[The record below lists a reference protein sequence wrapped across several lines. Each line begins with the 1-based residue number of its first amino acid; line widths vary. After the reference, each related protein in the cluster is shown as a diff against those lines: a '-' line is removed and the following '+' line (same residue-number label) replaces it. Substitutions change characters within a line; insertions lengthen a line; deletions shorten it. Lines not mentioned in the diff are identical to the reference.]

1 MSTRAKNL
9 LRGRLVARYDYSVPL
24 NQSGHTITLSE
35 GTGTVASKGS
45 FWADP
50 ATYEIVR
57 ISIEAVEI
65 PPTLPVRAYVTTIDY
80 TPHQPRRR

>member
-1 MSTRAKNL
+1 MSTRAKN
-9 LRGRLVARYDYSVPL
+9 RFAGRSLARYDYRVPV

-35 GTGTVASKGS
+35 GTGTVGSKGS

-57 ISIEAVEI
+57 ISVEA
-65 PPTLPVRAYVTTIDY
+65 LGYSADAAG
-80 TPHQPRRR
+80 PRVCHVD